1 MFAELIEHSDKILIG
16 MAALLGVLIPQWF
29 QHRRTQRAIR
39 GLGERLRA
47 VDNRTI
53 MTLVGEG
60 MAQQIVGVDPKLYYT
75 FGYRL
80 PDGTVLNLPLM
91 PGRIISLGNNLSIQF
106 RYHDSKSTGYK
117 LLAAGPCDL
126 RMHAHFTDETIKVL
140 AGAVVNTETG
150 TRYGPGESWLIKKDE
165 FHSCFFEAGSDCNGT
180 FRPPLP
186 TAEIRPVALEG
197 IERGYDFPPHKA
209 PEQT

>member
-16 MAALLGVLIPQWF
+16 LAAVLGVVIPQAWHIHKTRKDI
-29 QHRRTQRAIR
+29 Q
-39 GLGERLRA
+39 GLSEKIVA
-47 VDNRTI
+47 VDSGTM
-53 MTLVGEG
+53 MTLVAAG
-60 MAQQIVGVDPKLYYT
+60 MAQQILGVDPKSYYT

-91 PGRIISLGNNLSIQF
+91 PGRIIALGNNLTIQF
-106 RYHDSKSTGYK
+106 RYHDSESTGYK